1 MDLLLLYFFA
11 AVIISFI
18 CSILESV
25 LLSVNMAYISVLEKE
40 RPTAG
45 ALLKSHKIGINK
57 SIASILILNTVAN
70 TLGAA
75 AVGAQ
80 AESIYGHGAVFYVSI
95 VLTFAIL
102 FFSEIIPKTIGA
114 VYWKSLAPAAAYVIR
129 FFIWLT
135 YPIIL
140 MTLFVTNR
148 ISKEDDLMSLSKAEL
163 IESTLLSED
172 EGVLGE
178 KESDV
183 IENILLLDKIRIKEI
198 LTPRTVVFGLD
209 GNRTIKDIVEN
220 ESAIFKFSRVPVFD
234 ESIENTTGIVMT
246 KKIFQ
251 QALKDDS
258 VVLNSIK
265 KDIDYYN
272 SSGGGLTISGGE
284 PTLNFDFS
292 LNLLKGAKELG
303 INTNIETN
311 GYFNWNKFKELLPFL
326 DLIYCD
332 IKIIDADKNKEIL
345 KGNSPKMIENIKRLS
360 EIDVPVEFRIPL
372 IPTFT
377 STDENLNDIINLL
390 KTLSIKKI
398 HLLPYHNMGEAKA
411 DKINNKLHKLE
422 LNYLSQDDLNNI
434 KILFNNAGI
443 KVKLNN

>member
-57 SIASILILNTVAN
+57 SIASILILNTIAN

-80 AESIYGHGAVFYVSI
+80 AESIYGTGAVFYVSI

-114 VYWKSLAPAAAYVIR
+114 VYWKSLAPVAAYVIR

-148 ISKEDDLMSLSKAEL
+148 ISKDDDTLSLSKEEL

-234 ESIENTTGIVMT
+234 ESIENTVGIVMT

-258 VVLNSIK
+258 VTLKSIK
-265 KDIDYYN
+265 KDIFK
-272 SSGGGLTISGGE
+272 ISE
-284 PTLNFDFS
+284 
-292 LNLLKGAKELG
+292 NLPVSKA
-303 INTNIETN
+303 
-311 GYFNWNKFKELLPFL
+311 L
-326 DLIYCD
+326 DLF
-332 IKIIDADKNKEIL
+332 IKKKEHMFLVLDGYDQTEGIVTLEDCVETILGVEIVDESDSDADMREVAKQ
-345 KGNSPKMIENIKRLS
+345 KMRMKRRLDNIS
-360 EIDVPVEFRIPL
+360 SDTE
-372 IPTFT
+372 
-377 STDENLNDIINLL
+377 
-390 KTLSIKKI
+390 
-398 HLLPYHNMGEAKA
+398 
-411 DKINNKLHKLE
+411 
-422 LNYLSQDDLNNI
+422 
-434 KILFNNAGI
+434 
-443 KVKLNN
+443 

>member
-45 ALLKSHKIGINK
+45 ALLKSHKISINK
-57 SIASILILNTVAN
+57 SIASILILNTIAN

-80 AESIYGHGAVFYVSI
+80 AESIYGTGAVFYVSI

-114 VYWKSLAPAAAYVIR
+114 VYWKSLAPSAAYVIR

-148 ISKEDDLMSLSKAEL
+148 ISKDSDTMSLTKAEL

-198 LTPRTVVFGLD
+198 LTPRTVVFALD
-209 GNRTIKDIVEN
+209 GSRSIKDIVEN
-220 ESAIFKFSRVPVFD
+220 EEAIFKFSRVPVYTD
-234 ESIENTTGIVMT
+234 SIENITGMVMT

-258 VVLNSIK
+258 VALNNVK
-265 KDIDYYN
+265 KDIFK
-272 SSGGGLTISGGE
+272 ISE
-284 PTLNFDFS
+284 
-292 LNLLKGAKELG
+292 NLPVSKA
-303 INTNIETN
+303 
-311 GYFNWNKFKELLPFL
+311 L
-326 DLIYCD
+326 DL
-332 IKIIDADKNKEIL
+332 
-345 KGNSPKMIENIKRLS
+345 
-360 EIDVPVEFRIPL
+360 F
-372 IPTFT
+372 
-377 STDENLNDIINLL
+377 
-390 KTLSIKKI
+390 IKKKEHMFLVLDSYDQTEGI
-398 HLLPYHNMGEAKA
+398 VTLEDCVETILGVEIVDESDSHADMREVAKQKMRMKRRLDSIPNDA
-411 DKINNKLHKLE
+411 E
-422 LNYLSQDDLNNI
+422 
-434 KILFNNAGI
+434 
-443 KVKLNN
+443 